1 MNTSSL
7 GFRRVRVVAL
17 AVRDLERANKFY
29 GETLALPPA
38 YEDSKMIG
46 YLVDETILM
55 LKDDLESP
63 TETPNPR
70 VTIETEDARA
80 TEKELRARGVVISDP
95 VAVYDETHLVGG
107 FLDSEGNK
115 IWFCSYTQ

>member
-17 AVRDLERANKFY
+17 SVRDLERANTFY
-29 GETLALPPA
+29 GETLALQPA

-46 YLVDETILM
+46 YSLDETILM
-55 LKDDLESP
+55 LKDDLGSP

-70 VTIETEDARA
+70 VTLETEDARA

-95 VAVYDETHLVGG
+95 VAVYDETHWVGS
-107 FLDSEGNK
+107 FLDTEGNK
-115 IWFCSYTQ
+115 LWFCSYTQ

>member
-17 AVRDLERANKFY
+17 SVHDLERANKFY

-46 YLVDETILM
+46 YSVDETILM
-55 LKDDLESP
+55 LKDDFEAP

-95 VAVYDETHLVGG
+95 VAVYDETHWVGS
-107 FLDSEGNK
+107 FLDTEGNK
-115 IWFCSYTQ
+115 LWFCSYTQ